1 MERPTLD
8 DVRRTALTPERTN
21 TILSSSFALAAL
33 GLAALGLYGVLAGI
47 VGQKTPEIGLKM
59 ALGATPYS
67 VWSSVVGNALAMV
80 GVGGALGLLG
90 GLVVARFAASMLHGV
105 GEIDAQVT
113 ISTVGLLGVVAV
125 FGCFVPARRAMRI
138 QAVDALRHE

>member
-1 MERPTLD
+1 MAHHSHPSYALNNNVGPT
-8 DVRRTALTPERTN
+8 A
-21 TILSSSFALAAL
+21 
-33 GLAALGLYGVLAGI
+33 
-47 VGQKTPEIGLKM
+47 
-59 ALGATPYS
+59 YS

-90 GLVVARFAASMLHGV
+90 GLVVARFAASILHGV